1 MVNLIY
7 IADSKGQEKIEN
19 YPQLK
24 VLDEYNSQ
32 RICTRHPTKGILK
45 TMVDEHKE
53 LVFNRES
60 EHCVF
65 PLDFNGRVPGGPSAR
80 FSVS

>member
-1 MVNLIY
+1 MKFETIINYFSGIFQTY
-7 IADSKGQEKIEN
+7 HIA
-19 YPQLK
+19 
-24 VLDEYNSQ
+24 
-32 RICTRHPTKGILK
+32 
-45 TMVDEHKE
+45 MVDEHKD

>member
-1 MVNLIY
+1 MSIFKTDREPKKVMLCEMFNVVFLYTIGASKTSY
-7 IADSKGQEKIEN
+7 PRIA
-19 YPQLK
+19 
-24 VLDEYNSQ
+24 
-32 RICTRHPTKGILK
+32 
-45 TMVDEHKE
+45 MVDEHKD

>member
-1 MVNLIY
+1 MVGG
-7 IADSKGQEKIEN
+7 S
-19 YPQLK
+19 
-24 VLDEYNSQ
+24 
-32 RICTRHPTKGILK
+32 
-45 TMVDEHKE
+45 MVDKHKE
-53 LVFNRES
+53 PVFNRES

>member
-1 MVNLIY
+1 MSLGASIIMVGPLFEHQVNLEELFRVIVFG
-7 IADSKGQEKIEN
+7 A
-19 YPQLK
+19 
-24 VLDEYNSQ
+24 
-32 RICTRHPTKGILK
+32 
-45 TMVDEHKE
+45 MVDEHKE

>member
-1 MVNLIY
+1 MLFIGNNKMFIDENGNGFFGTSMLFLTKLLIY
-7 IADSKGQEKIEN
+7 AFFG
-19 YPQLK
+19 P
-24 VLDEYNSQ
+24 
-32 RICTRHPTKGILK
+32 
-45 TMVDEHKE
+45 MVDEHKE

>member
-1 MVNLIY
+1 MIKIGTYNRGLAGNILENRVNFESMVNE
-7 IADSKGQEKIEN
+7 Q
-19 YPQLK
+19 
-24 VLDEYNSQ
+24 
-32 RICTRHPTKGILK
+32 
-45 TMVDEHKE
+45 KE